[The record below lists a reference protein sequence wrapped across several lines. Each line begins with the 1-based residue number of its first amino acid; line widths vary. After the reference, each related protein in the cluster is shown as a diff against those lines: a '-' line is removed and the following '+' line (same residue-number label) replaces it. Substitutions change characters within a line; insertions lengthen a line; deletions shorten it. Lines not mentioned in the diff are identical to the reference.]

1 MDQEK
6 RTILLV
12 DDDVTTRKVYREFL
26 EEAGFTIIEAG
37 NGSEA
42 LTEVNIRRPDL
53 VFTGIDMPEMDG
65 FTLVESLKERQDMK
79 DLPILFLSHHGRP
92 EDEAR
97 GQSLGVKD
105 FIIRDITTPRE
116 VIRRVKNQLVHSSY
130 HVAVTPDRYDA
141 DGLAHD
147 YAIPAD
153 FLHSENG
160 EKKEYVL
167 KLIPKDKDRKTFEAE
182 LVNL

>member
-1 MDQEK
+1 MDEEK

-12 DDDVTTRKVYREFL
+12 DDDITTRKVYTEFL

-37 NGSEA
+37 NGAEA
-42 LTEVNIRRPDL
+42 LTEINIRRPDL

-65 FTLVESLKERQDMK
+65 FSLVEALKERENTK
-79 DLPILFLSHHGRP
+79 DLPVLFLSHHGRP

-97 GQSLGVKD
+97 GKSLGVKD
-105 FIIRDITTPRE
+105 FIIRDITNPRE

-130 HVAVTPDRYDA
+130 HVAITPDRYDA

-147 YAIPAD
+147 YALPAD
-153 FLHSENG
+153 FSLTNG
-160 EKKEYVL
+160 RKKEYVL
-167 KLIPKDKDRKTFEAE
+167 KLVPKDKDRKTFEAE
-182 LVNL
+182 LVAL